1 MKLKMIDE
9 KRVYDELLR
18 LKYKVRKKIEEECG
32 KNSRRCRN
40 QIKKLRKEAGSR
52 KREVMQKN
60 EAKMKHLRKKFRE
73 DQEEELNKIPTV
85 MENMK
90 LENLT
95 IFNKKKFDEVKTWD
109 YEVEII
115 GELVLSNNEKKI
127 LRLPPKFAIEENL
140 PEGGLAL
147 DEELAYGKARMTI
160 NREEEEKLDEED
172 EGIEEDEEERIE
184 TEKDEARTR
193 QIYNPIERKFDD
205 QKRRVT
211 DLSECGR
218 VTLPKPMSTKNEA
231 LMG

>member
-1 MKLKMIDE
+1 MGGQEIRIAEGIWTKMAESEARMYLMVELGEQKVGFPDVEQFCLDLERKYRATASGDLEAKGCKSTEWQVVKAAMKLKMIDE

-60 EAKMKHLRKKFRE
+60 EAKMKHLRKKFQE

-95 IFNKKKFDEVKTWD
+95 IFNNKKFDEVKTWD
-109 YEVEII
+109 YE
-115 GELVLSNNEKKI
+115 
-127 LRLPPKFAIEENL
+127 
-140 PEGGLAL
+140 
-147 DEELAYGKARMTI
+147 
-160 NREEEEKLDEED
+160 
-172 EGIEEDEEERIE
+172 
-184 TEKDEARTR
+184 
-193 QIYNPIERKFDD
+193 Q
-205 QKRRVT
+205 
-211 DLSECGR
+211 
-218 VTLPKPMSTKNEA
+218 
-231 LMG
+231 